1 MTPLPFKVPAAAALD
16 TPLAVARH
24 YIAHGVPVFP
34 AHEATTEEFDPATG
48 EFIERPE
55 KSPRN
60 PNGLKGASRSE
71 RIIGIWFEK
80 KFPTATIGVP
90 TGESLGAWVLDL
102 DRHGDKDG
110 HVWLAAM
117 EQQHGPLPDTARART
132 ANNGTHI
139 FFAHEPDM
147 RNRAEIAPGADTRA
161 EGGYILAPGSVM
173 ADGRRYEWIDADGK
187 PYEPVGLPH
196 FAPAPAWLLDML
208 KAKPAPEYS
217 AQPYSPPEGNHD
229 KYVEAAIRGEME
241 ALASTRAGRNQ
252 AINQAAFS
260 LGTLVGAGVLSRAD
274 AEAQIMAAAHANGY
288 VAKDGERAAR
298 QTMKSGMD
306 SGVKSPRRIE
316 TREANDNTRPVDT
329 RSLIANGKAKRPQ
342 DTEREHY
349 VAAEQDAP
357 VQEQP
362 SSPGAPTTAEPRKK
376 ERFELTWF
384 DQIEEGK
391 PKETIVKGVLGESEF
406 TVLSGLPGT
415 GKSVIVTD
423 MACHIA
429 ANMPWHGRR
438 VRTGLVIYIAAER
451 KKLTER
457 RMMAFRKHH
466 GVQDVPLLVVGGR
479 LDLTKDLADANA
491 LVALIKEAELATGL
505 SCVLVIIDTLTR
517 TFGAGDQNTSKD
529 MTRFVQSCDQVLADT
544 KAHVLVIHHTAWA
557 GERMKGAIDL
567 DGAVDATFLVKKSA
581 GGKYALVC
589 NGTNDGE
596 EGDLL
601 AFKMESVVLGL
612 DEDGE
617 PTTAPV
623 VVPMS
628 MKEPGAA
635 MIDKMKGVKAEALA
649 SLRRA
654 VELHGIEPSGDH
666 FPDGIMVVSEE
677 QWREV
682 FYADQGKAPEV
693 MKKAFQRG
701 RGMVGAAGS
710 TSPVWRIGEWYWPA

>member
-173 ADGRRYEWIDADGK
+173 ADGRRYEWIDSDGK
-187 PYEPVGLPH
+187 PYEPVGMPH
-196 FAPAPAWLLDML
+196 FAPAPTWLLDML
-208 KAKPAPEYS
+208 KAKPVPSYEG
-217 AQPYSPPEGNHD
+217 QPYTLPEGNHD

-260 LGTLVGAGVLSRAD
+260 LGTLVGAGVLSRSD

-316 TREANDNTRPVDT
+316 AREANDNTRPVDT
-329 RSLIANGKAKRPQ
+329 SSLIANGKAKRLQ
-342 DTEREHY
+342 DTEREQYH
-349 VAAEQDAP
+349 AAEQDAP

-362 SSPGAPTTAEPRKK
+362 TSAAEPRKK

-429 ANMPWHGRR
+429 ANIPWHGRR

-491 LVALIKEAELATGL
+491 LVALIREAELATGL

-581 GGKYALVC
+581 SGKYALVC

-623 VVPMS
+623 VVPMA
-628 MKEPGAA
+628 EPVKLVTGGPNGINAKVLAA
-635 MIDKMKGVKAEALA
+635 LTKAIEAEGV
-649 SLRRA
+649 
-654 VELHGIEPSGDH
+654 EPEGH
-666 FPDGIMVVSEE
+666 AYPDGVLVVKEDA
-677 QWREV
+677 WRAAYYE
-682 FYADQGKAPEV
+682 ANTGKEDTIRKQFGSGR
-693 MKKAFQRG
+693 KKLLED
-701 RGMVGAAGS
+701 GA
-710 TSPVWRIGEWYWPA
+710 VRQIGQWYWAA

>member
-1 MTPLPFKVPAAAALD
+1 MTTLPFKVPAAAALD

-208 KAKPAPEYS
+208 KAKPAPEYHGT
-217 AQPYSPPEGNHD
+217 YKPPEGNHD

-241 ALASTRAGRNQ
+241 ALANTRAGRNQ

-316 TREANDNTRPVDT
+316 AREANNDNTRPVDT
-329 RSLIANGKAKRPQ
+329 RSLIANGKAKKQAP
-342 DTEREHY
+342 EREQYH
-349 VAAEQDAP
+349 AAEQDAP

-362 SSPGAPTTAEPRKK
+362 TTEPRKK

-438 VRTGLVIYIAAER
+438 VRSGLVIYVAAER

-623 VVPMS
+623 VVPMA
-628 MKEPGAA
+628 EPVKLVTGGPNGINAKVLA
-635 MIDKMKGVKAEALA
+635 GLVKAVAA
-649 SLRRA
+649 SG
-654 VELHGIEPSGDH
+654 VEPDGPA
-666 FPDGIMVVSEE
+666 FPDGVLVVREDV
-677 QWREV
+677 WRTA
-682 FYADQGKAPEV
+682 FYDGNDAKEDTL
-693 MKKAFQRG
+693 KKQFGRG
-701 RGMVGAAGS
+701 RKSLLEDGAVRQVGQ
-710 TSPVWRIGEWYWPA
+710 WYWPV